1 MIVMDSKLYS
11 DIGKAVEIAQ
21 KNGGSLTEQNL
32 LYVVKVATDIAN
44 KTGADFDSLLAEG
57 VIAMMKAEEKYDPS
71 KNDKFVKA
79 ASMSV
84 RGYMLNA
91 INRQGTLVHIPANH
105 MKGFKKGQERLDSSK
120 IEYCPIDATN
130 YDTLGYVDNSAFQ
143 VDRDAI
149 LQEGL
154 KTLDINGR
162 IAIEMKLHLGKYA
175 ETLPSED
182 KDRIVYKYSNSMQS
196 IADELEVPLNT
207 ANKIFKEAVTKL
219 SKYCQAAANE

>member
-1 MIVMDSKLYS
+1 MDSKLYN
-11 DIGKAVEIAQ
+11 DIGKAVEIAK

-32 LYVVKVATDIAN
+32 LYVVKVATDIAS

-57 VIAMMKAEEKYDPS
+57 VIAMMKAEEKYDPE
-71 KNDKFVKA
+71 KNDKFVKSA
-79 ASMSV
+79 AISV
-84 RGYMLNA
+84 RGYMLNSL
-91 INRQGTLVHIPANH
+91 NRQGSLVHIPANH
-105 MKGFKKGQERLDSSK
+105 MKGFKKGQDRLDASK

-130 YDTLGYVDNSAFQ
+130 YDTLGEVDNTAFK

-162 IAIEMKLHLGKYA
+162 IAIEMKLHLGKYS
-175 ETLPSED
+175 ETVPS
-182 KDRIVYKYSNSMQS
+182 KNNDRLVYRYGNSMQS

-207 ANKIFKEAVTKL
+207 ANRIYKEAMTKL
-219 SKYCQAAANE
+219 SAYCQAAVAE

>member
-1 MIVMDSKLYS
+1 MDSKLYN

-21 KNGGSLTEQNL
+21 KNGGTLTEKNL
-32 LYVVKVATDIAN
+32 LYVVKVATDIAA

-57 VIAMMKAEEKYDPS
+57 VIAMMKAEEKYDPE

-79 ASMSV
+79 GAISV

-91 INRQGTLVHIPANH
+91 LNRQGSLVHIPVNH
-105 MKGFKKGQERLDSSK
+105 LKGFKKGQGRKEDSNV
-120 IEYCPIDATN
+120 EYCPIDASN
-130 YDTLGYVDNSAFQ
+130 YDTLGEVDNSAFKI
-143 VDRDAI
+143 DRDAI

-162 IAIEMKLHLGKYA
+162 IAIEMKLHLGKYS
-175 ETLPSED
+175 ETLPSVG
-182 KDRIVYKYSNSMQS
+182 KDRLVYKYGTSMQS

-207 ANKIFKEAVTKL
+207 ANKIYREAIDKL
-219 SKYCQAAANE
+219 SAYCQAAEAGM